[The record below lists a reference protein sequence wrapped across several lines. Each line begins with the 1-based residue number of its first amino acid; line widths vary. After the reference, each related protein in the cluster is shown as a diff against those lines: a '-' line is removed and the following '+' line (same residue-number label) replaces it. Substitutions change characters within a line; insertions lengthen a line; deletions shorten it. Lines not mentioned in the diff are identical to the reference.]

1 MPTYAIG
8 DVQGCFSALKTLLA
22 HISFHPKT
30 DTLWFTGD
38 LVNRGSQ
45 SLETLRFIKNLGNRH
60 RIVLGNHDLHLLAV
74 ASNAHAGWKE
84 DTLNA
89 ILTANDRKELL
100 DWLIQQPLFH
110 HDEKL
115 GFSLVHA
122 GLAPAWDL
130 MTAKKLANEVETIL
144 QSADA
149 TDFFRHMYSN
159 EPDQWNPLLH
169 GFDRLRCITNYFT
182 RARLCHLDGR
192 LELKS
197 QDKIAENRSDLL
209 PWFRIPNRVN
219 ANLKIIFG
227 HW

>member
-149 TDFFRHMYSN
+149 TDFFRHM
-159 EPDQWNPLLH
+159 
-169 GFDRLRCITNYFT
+169 
-182 RARLCHLDGR
+182 
-192 LELKS
+192 
-197 QDKIAENRSDLL
+197 
-209 PWFRIPNRVN
+209 
-219 ANLKIIFG
+219 
-227 HW
+227 